1 MPSHGPSKKR
11 NLDRDVSESPA
22 KQRATV
28 RNLDGEEI
36 SDEEIQIVNDTSL
49 ESESSA
55 SATISRVVSSAAAA
69 ISAAASS
76 ANAAIGASTSASAAS
91 SSSAAAVDLTRE
103 DPVDLTD
110 ENGQVICL
118 PVTES
123 SGDADECSICLEKG
137 VLAPGSPIL
146 ACGTCKKVLHL
157 QCAMKLKDP
166 RCPNCRAKLF
176 DEAPGAPRGYGRYGS
191 GRIHDMMKRKHII
204 TDKIKLVVLD
214 EADEMLSSGFKEQMY
229 KIFQYLN
236 DDIQI
241 GLFSATMP
249 NELKELTK
257 TFLQNPVKILVK
269 PDMLTLEGISQ
280 FYINI
285 QNDIEKYETIKDI
298 FEAVSVSQSII
309 YCNSV
314 RRVDDLTEAMK
325 GDNFPVEKMHGK
337 MTEQERKETFKLFK
351 QGHCR
356 VLITSDLF
364 ARGIDIQQVSIVI
377 NFDIPKNEYTY
388 LHRIGRSGRWGRK
401 GIAINFQT
409 KYDISKL
416 KYFEKYYNTEIVE
429 MPLNFHELIAS

>member
-1 MPSHGPSKKR
+1 MNNDNYIISGWEDEKLSLNIKLIRGIYSNGFENPSSIQ
-11 NLDRDVSESPA
+11 
-22 KQRATV
+22 KQ
-28 RNLDGEEI
+28 
-36 SDEEIQIVNDTSL
+36 
-49 ESESSA
+49 
-55 SATISRVVSSAAAA
+55 
-69 ISAAASS
+69 
-76 ANAAIGASTSASAAS
+76 
-91 SSSAAAVDLTRE
+91 
-103 DPVDLTD
+103 
-110 ENGQVICL
+110 
-118 PVTES
+118 
-123 SGDADECSICLEKG
+123 
-137 VLAPGSPIL
+137 VLYPMI
-146 ACGTCKKVLHL
+146 
-157 QCAMKLKDP
+157 KLKDKGKNRDIIAQAQSGTGKTGAFTVGMLELININKNKIQGIILAP
-166 RCPNCRAKLF
+166 THELAEQINDVVLKLGHYL
-176 DEAPGAPRGYGRYGS
+176 EIKSLLLVGGTSVELNKKELTNNTPHLIVGTP
-191 GRIHDMMKRKHII
+191 GRIHDMIRRKYLKVK
-204 TDKIKLVVLD
+204 DIKTLVID